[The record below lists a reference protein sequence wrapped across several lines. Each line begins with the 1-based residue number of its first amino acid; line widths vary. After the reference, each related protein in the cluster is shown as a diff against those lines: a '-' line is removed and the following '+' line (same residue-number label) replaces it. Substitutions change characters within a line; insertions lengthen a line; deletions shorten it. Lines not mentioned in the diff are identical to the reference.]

1 VHDDG
6 RVPTDNPFIDNE
18 GAYPTTWT
26 YGHRS
31 PQGLEFNLETGKLW
45 STEMGP
51 RGGDE
56 LNLLLPGRNYGWPLY
71 SMGLNYDGTPIE
83 YGEWLDITFDLNDIE
98 QPVVDLTPAPAVSS
112 FIFYEGKQF
121 PNWRGNALVGSLKGS
136 ELYRIVL
143 DENDRFVHY
152 EVLIKQLARIRDIEM
167 GPDGN
172 VYLLLEHTDGGQ
184 IVRLVPVD
192 T

>member
-1 VHDDG
+1 
-6 RVPTDNPFIDNE
+6 
-18 GAYPTTWT
+18 
-26 YGHRS
+26 
-31 PQGLEFNLETGKLW
+31 
-45 STEMGP
+45 M
-51 RGGDE
+51 
-56 LNLLLPGRNYGWPLY
+56 
-71 SMGLNYDGTPIE
+71 
-83 YGEWLDITFDLNDIE
+83 
-98 QPVVDLTPAPAVSS
+98 VDLTPAPAVSS